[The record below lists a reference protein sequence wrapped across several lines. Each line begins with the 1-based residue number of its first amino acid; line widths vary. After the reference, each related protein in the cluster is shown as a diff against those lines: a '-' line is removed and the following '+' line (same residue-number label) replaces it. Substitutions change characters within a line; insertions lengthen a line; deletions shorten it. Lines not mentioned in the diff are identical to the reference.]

1 MFVGPN
7 NKVGKEVHFG
17 AIWSSVG
24 VEWIACMWSIKDG
37 RFGAWKGFKHMLKSG
52 HNEEDT
58 LRRPSMCVASWFI
71 TREPTA
77 WTKEC
82 MLQAVSSWFLQS
94 NKCASYFIMK
104 RSLFLKRSM
113 CASCFIMKRSLF
125 LKKRMCASCF
135 EWFNLC
141 FVLFIKTTCVVLYF
155 SAPINKPSCKA

>member
-17 AIWSSVG
+17 AIWSSFG
-24 VEWIACMWSIKDG
+24 VEWSACMWSIKDG

-58 LRRPSMCVASWFI
+58 LQRPSMCVASYFNHENISASCFI
-71 TREPTA
+71 TREPTT

-113 CASCFIMKRSLF
+113 CASCF
-125 LKKRMCASCF
+125 

-155 SAPINKPSCKA
+155 STPINKPSCKA